1 MSLTSHSTRSA
12 EATDAMRRTSAAP
25 EIATTGATTFSAWE
39 VRWAGA
45 ALALGATFFVMGIFL
60 GLDAFEGDWDR
71 SIGPTLPDTAALI
84 QERWPRFRAIWSG
97 ELLGALLF
105 ALAAF
110 LLQRRP
116 QASAYWLPASVAWT
130 VVGVGSVLV
139 AVSYGLTLGGYP
151 AALAA
156 FQEQPA
162 LFATL
167 RGCVLFLHA
176 VGSVLQLL
184 GLIGALVTEFRWRGR
199 SLPDRLVHVG
209 AGAGLLAAAA
219 ATGGLVPGEY
229 GAAALF
235 LAAVLLGAAIWMR
248 PAAPSSQGSGLTPR

>member
-1 MSLTSHSTRSA
+1 MADTAYGGA
-12 EATDAMRRTSAAP
+12 EAVASAASRR
-25 EIATTGATTFSAWE
+25 EA
-39 VRWAGA
+39 RWAGA
-45 ALALGATFFVMGIFL
+45 ALALGATLFVLGTVL
-60 GLDAFEGDWDR
+60 GLDAFEGEWDR
-71 SIGPTLPDTAALI
+71 SIGPTLPETAALI
-84 QERWPRFRAIWSG
+84 QERWPRFRVIWSG
-97 ELLGALLF
+97 ELLGSLLF

-116 QASAYWLPASVAWT
+116 QASARWLPAGVAWT

-156 FQEQPA
+156 FQDQPA

-184 GLIGALVTEFRWRGR
+184 GVLGALVTEVHWKGR
-199 SLPDRLVHVG
+199 APADRLLQVG
-209 AGAGLLAAAA
+209 AGVGLLGAMAAA
-219 ATGGLVPGEY
+219 GGFIPGVY
-229 GAAALF
+229 GASALF

-248 PAAPSSQGSGLTPR
+248 PAAPASSGGGLTPQ